1 MGGNPARGFANKTNR
16 INGRQVHCTMS
27 KRSHFGH
34 IQRMAENKYRIYYYA
49 GVDPSGKRVQ
59 KSKVI
64 HGTRDE
70 AEIELAR
77 RRIGDYRT
85 QRLDTWGTF
94 WNRVVAPSMDGLAEK
109 TRHSYNRVWN
119 VELKPRIADDRV
131 ADTDYHRVC
140 EVIADIKAPS
150 VQRAAHTLWKK
161 MCNMA
166 LREELM
172 TWNPVDRS
180 VRMKPRNRR
189 KKHVVDV
196 GELPAWM
203 SSISRS
209 RYFSLAVMEIVG
221 GMRHEE
227 ACGVMGP
234 DIREEHLR
242 GERYAVV
249 AVERA
254 IVTVG
259 GRKVLKGTKTESS
272 EREVWF
278 AEPFAGIMLAAA
290 GVAGRGPLVPA
301 PGVRDGEVRVSRFA
315 NPQHVSR
322 NWAKWCER
330 NGVEYVRFGDMRSMY
345 SNLQAEAGSPD
356 SVVSLAMGH
365 DDGTTRGRNYMSRQ
379 RRALAMIADN
389 LVELIYEESRCSYD
403 ALTHSVAKNLIVSPV
418 Q

>member
-1 MGGNPARGFANKTNR
+1 
-16 INGRQVHCTMS
+16 MS
-27 KRSHFGH
+27 QRSHFGH
-34 IQRMAENKYRIYYYA
+34 IQRMGENKYRIYYYA
-49 GVDPSGKRVQ
+49 GIDPSGKRVQ

-109 TRHSYNRVWN
+109 TRHGYNRVWD
-119 VELKPRIADDRV
+119 VELKPRIAGDRV

-140 EVIADIKAPS
+140 EVIADIQAPS
-150 VQRAAHTLWKK
+150 VQRAAHSLWKK

-166 LREELM
+166 MREGLM

-189 KKHVVDV
+189 KKHVIDV

-203 SSISRS
+203 ASVSGS
-209 RYFSLAVMEIVG
+209 RYFPLAIMEIVG
-221 GMRHEE
+221 GLRHEE

-234 DIREEHLR
+234 DIREEELR

-249 AVERA
+249 SVERA

-259 GRKVLKGTKTESS
+259 GQKVLKGTKTESS

-278 AEPFAGIMLAAA
+278 AEPFAGILLAASEKA
-290 GVAGRGPLVPA
+290 WQSPIVPA

-345 SNLQAEAGSPD
+345 SNMQAEAGSPD

-389 LVELIYEESRCSYD
+389 LVELIGEECRCSYD
-403 ALTHSVAKNLIVSPV
+403 ALAHSVAEKQDVLPAHLRIK
-418 Q
+418 

>member
-1 MGGNPARGFANKTNR
+1 
-16 INGRQVHCTMS
+16 MS

-403 ALTHSVAKNLIVSPV
+403 ALAHSVAKNLIVSPV

>member
-1 MGGNPARGFANKTNR
+1 
-16 INGRQVHCTMS
+16 MS

-70 AEIELAR
+70 AEVELAR

-189 KKHVVDV
+189 KKHVVDA

-234 DIREEHLR
+234 DIREEYLR

-249 AVERA
+249 TVERA

-403 ALTHSVAKNLIVSPV
+403 ALAHSVAKNLIVSPG

>member
-1 MGGNPARGFANKTNR
+1 
-16 INGRQVHCTMS
+16 MS

-150 VQRAAHTLWKK
+150 VQRAAHTLRKK

-209 RYFSLAVMEIVG
+209 RYFSLAVMEIVV

-403 ALTHSVAKNLIVSPV
+403 ALAHSVAKNLIVSPV